1 MVDQLKDA
9 KDQKGNLIFAADRD
23 FVGALLTGTD
33 PTAALPDVPPPLESK
48 PDDPLCV

>member
-9 KDQKGNLIFAADRD
+9 KDKDGNSIFAADHA

-33 PTAALPDVPPPLESK
+33 PTAALPDDPPPREK
-48 PDDPLCV
+48 VPDDPLCG